1 MSVVVGSDKWGD
13 IRVGWCLE
21 KVQQSFG
28 LCSRSW
34 ELKYLQVSSGTVAA
48 WSKAIRLTLK
58 LKSPLVDQMDLR

>member
-1 MSVVVGSDKWGD
+1 MSVVVGSDKGGG

-28 LCSRSW
+28 LCSRNR
-34 ELKYLQVSSGTVAA
+34 ELKYPQVSSGTVAA
-48 WSKAIRLTLK
+48 WSKAIRQTLK